1 MSHSWCNLYT
11 KFIMSHIKL
20 HFTCDESTLHC
31 NSSNIPKYYHQDC
44 LKKLYLHFASLIMI
58 EISGHSPILFQ
69 NRKILPTKV
78 ESILMSV
85 FNLNR
90 MWEVVPN
97 WKRLNQNFS
106 TVCFLCI
113 CIKDVV
119 NPRFEKIF
127 QYMRFRHFWVKKW
140 NLLK

>member
-1 MSHSWCNLYT
+1 MTQLVCKVYYVTYQAAFHLRWISL
-11 KFIMSHIKL
+11 
-20 HFTCDESTLHC
+20 TLQR
-31 NSSNIPKYYHQDC
+31 SNIPKYYDQDC

-78 ESILMSV
+78 ESILMLV

-90 MWEVVPN
+90 TWEVVPN
-97 WKRLNQNFS
+97 WKRLNQNFP

-127 QYMRFRHFWVKKW
+127 QYMRFRHFWVMKW